1 MDSDRRLF
9 DPALS
14 LVHLRIL
21 LPAFLLGV
29 SSAGAHAAESGG
41 DASQAFPNRPV
52 RMVVPFAPG
61 GFTDV
66 VARIVGQRLTEA
78 WARPVIVDNRPGAAG
93 TIAPVLVLEA
103 NADGHTLLFG
113 SNSTFSVNP
122 AVYSNLKYDIAR
134 DFTMAGLVAFSPHV
148 LLVRSGLEAGSVQD
162 LIALARKQPGRITFG
177 SSGTGAVIHLAGELL
192 RLRAGIDITHVPF
205 KGGGPA
211 ATAMLAGEVDLMV
224 NDPGPVLTHLKAGR
238 MRALA
243 VAQPRRTA
251 LLPGVPTFAE
261 AGLPGVES
269 SSWAGVAVAAKTPAA
284 IVKRIHDTIDKV
296 TAAPDYQER
305 LAEFGME
312 PLPMSTPE
320 TAAFVKRELARW
332 TEVARAAKVRLD

>member
-1 MDSDRRLF
+1 MHDLSRTLHSVMQRWRRYAA
-9 DPALS
+9 PG
-14 LVHLRIL
+14 V
-21 LPAFLLGV
+21 LLGLFTPC
-29 SSAGAHAAESGG
+29 SIAAQAGA
-41 DASQAFPNRPV
+41 DATASFPSRPV

-78 WARPVIVDNRPGAAG
+78 WGRPVIVDNRPGAAG
-93 TIAPVLVLEA
+93 TIAPVLVLET

-122 AVYSNLKYDIAR
+122 AVYGNLRYDIAR

-148 LLVRSGLEAGSVQD
+148 LLVRGGLEANSVPD
-162 LIALARKQPGRITFG
+162 LVALARKQPGRVTFG

-192 RLRAGIDITHVPF
+192 RMRAGIDITHVPF

-224 NDPGPVLTHLKAGR
+224 NDPGPVLAHLKAGR

-243 VAQPRRTA
+243 VAQPKRTT
-251 LLPGVPTFAE
+251 LLPTVPTFAE

-284 IVKRIHDTIDKV
+284 IVKRIHDTLNKI
-296 TAAPDYQER
+296 TGAPDYQER

-312 PLPMSTPE
+312 PLPLSTPE
-320 TAAFVKRELARW
+320 AADFVKRELARW

>member
-1 MDSDRRLF
+1 MHD
-9 DPALS
+9 LS
-14 LVHLRIL
+14 RTLISVLQRWCRCAV
-21 LPAFLLGV
+21 PGVLLGLF
-29 SSAGAHAAESGG
+29 APCTIAAEAVGQAP
-41 DASQAFPNRPV
+41 ASFPNRPV

-66 VARIVGQRLTEA
+66 VARIVGQRLTDA
-78 WARPVIVDNRPGAAG
+78 WGRPVIVDNRPGAAG
-93 TIAPVLVLEA
+93 TIAPVLVLET

-122 AVYSNLKYDIAR
+122 AVYGNLKYDIAR

-148 LLVRSGLEAGSVQD
+148 LLVRGGLEANSVPD
-162 LIALARKQPGRITFG
+162 LVALARKQPGRVTFG

-192 RLRAGIDITHVPF
+192 RMRAGIDITHVPF

-224 NDPGPVLTHLKAGR
+224 NDPGPVLAHLKAGR
-238 MRALA
+238 LRALA
-243 VAQPRRTA
+243 VAQPKRTA
-251 LLPGVPTFAE
+251 LLPTVPTFAE

-284 IVKRIHDTIDKV
+284 IVKRIHDTLNKV
-296 TAAPDYQER
+296 TGAADYVER

-312 PLPMSTPE
+312 PLPLSTPE
-320 TAAFVKRELARW
+320 AADFVKRELARW